1 MKNTLKN
8 LAMILVVSL
17 LLLFAVGCDM
27 SSIFEEIYQPEMET
41 VELNLDSFAP
51 SDVGDTER
59 QPESTARDTERQPES
74 TERDTES
81 VQIPEFLLFVEK
93 GVVIKN
99 HNTDLQVFNESTQD
113 YRVHLGIDIET
124 MANAPVF
131 AAADGV
137 VSKIWEDELMGHC
150 IAIEHEGGFVT
161 YYKNLTSEPFGDI
174 KEGSKVIRGSRI
186 ATVGESAL
194 IEVADPPHLHFEMT
208 HNGEAIDPLKYITLS
223 TFAKG

>member
-1 MKNTLKN
+1 MKNMLKN
-8 LAMILVVSL
+8 LAMILVVSVM
-17 LLLFAVGCDM
+17 LLFSVGCDM

-41 VELNLDSFAP
+41 VELNVDSFAP

-59 QPESTARDTERQPES
+59 QPESTARDTE
-74 TERDTES
+74 S
-81 VQIPEFLLFVEK
+81 VQIPEFTLHVER
-93 GVVIKN
+93 GVITKN
-99 HNTDLQVFNESTQD
+99 HNPELQVYNETTLD

-137 VSKIWEDELMGHC
+137 VSKIWEDELMGYC

-208 HNGEAIDPLKYITLS
+208 LNGESLDPMEYITLS

>member
-1 MKNTLKN
+1 MKNMLKN
-8 LAMILVVSL
+8 LAMILVVSVM
-17 LLLFAVGCDM
+17 LLFSVGCDM

-41 VELNLDSFAP
+41 VELNVDSFAP

-59 QPESTARDTERQPES
+59 QPESTA
-74 TERDTES
+74 RDTES

-113 YRVHLGIDIET
+113 YRVHLGIDVQTIE
-124 MANAPVF
+124 NAPVF
-131 AAADGV
+131 AAEDGI
-137 VSKIWEDELMGHC
+137 VSKIWEDELMGYC

-194 IEVADPPHLHFEMT
+194 IEVADPTHLHFEMT
-208 HNGEAIDPLKYITLS
+208 LNGESVDPMEYITLA
-223 TFAKG
+223 TVAKG